1 MTNEERIELCLKRL
15 SIGKTSDVVNFS
27 YADALAYIERLKA
40 ENAALREKLSHS
52 IELPCPFGTKVYAV
66 FHFMTGNVTREGT
79 FVGIRSGSTFDPN
92 AEVLV
97 AIVRIKTENGE
108 YHDFN
113 WRLDE
118 FNKSWW
124 ADKEA
129 ALAENGYSQR
139 EIDELAKKVLIEH
152 FSALGFSC
160 VDDNSNHLTISW
172 EEDENEK
179 NSDEH

>member
-1 MTNEERIELCLKRL
+1 
-15 SIGKTSDVVNFS
+15 
-27 YADALAYIERLKA
+27 
-40 ENAALREKLSHS
+40 
-52 IELPCPFGTKVYAV
+52 
-66 FHFMTGNVTREGT
+66 MTGDVIKEGT

-97 AIVRIKTENGE
+97 AIVRIKAENGE

-139 EIDELAKKVLIEH
+139 EIDELAKKALIEH

-160 VDDNSNHLTISW
+160 IDDDSNYLTISW
-172 EEDENEK
+172 EEEK
-179 NSDEH
+179 K